1 MSKKLEVMVIPQAFT
16 EAEKEIARNNIG
28 ALSSSGSSNKGPWS
42 NSESYVL
49 NDFCTF
55 GGDLYICKIAYTSDT
70 ESPDPSIDTDH
81 WELFFSGYS
90 STYQLKGPW
99 AVGED
104 YVMND
109 FCTVDDNLYIC
120 KSDYTSDPESDNPS
134 IDTDHWELFFSGS
147 SSTDDNKVKVNAS
160 DVAGYLGDKVIAAS
174 GSLIT
179 IVYDETSKKLV
190 FDVLE
195 STIENPLIMTS
206 FLMSENGNK
215 ALTGSKWDGTG
226 EWNTEGQNVT
236 SLYYRVTTLG
246 RGTLYKC
253 KFWNYNNQS
262 GDGKIRI
269 CLMNADG
276 SLKAQSPWTTIPDSG
291 GYDLDM
297 LPVEGQDAI
306 INRNTDYWIGICGY
320 GLQLASNV
328 KTATSFNSTTL
339 RYAVCI
345 KNSAGFSGTGT
356 GWDNPVTDAVNSVPV
371 EVPIVYMVAPEN

>member
-1 MSKKLEVMVIPQAFT
+1 
-16 EAEKEIARNNIG
+16 
-28 ALSSSGSSNKGPWS
+28 
-42 NSESYVL
+42 
-49 NDFCTF
+49 
-55 GGDLYICKIAYTSDT
+55 
-70 ESPDPSIDTDH
+70 
-81 WELFFSGYS
+81 
-90 STYQLKGPW
+90 
-99 AVGED
+99 
-104 YVMND
+104 
-109 FCTVDDNLYIC
+109 
-120 KSDYTSDPESDNPS
+120 
-134 IDTDHWELFFSGS
+134 
-147 SSTDDNKVKVNAS
+147 
-160 DVAGYLGDKVIAAS
+160 VAGYLGDKVTAAN
-174 GSLIT
+174 GSLVT

-195 STIENPLIMTS
+195 ATIENPLLVTS

-226 EWNTEGQNVT
+226 EWNTAGQNVT

-246 RGTLYKC
+246 RGTLSKC
-253 KFWNYNNQS
+253 KFWNYNNQN

-276 SLKAQSPWTTIPDSG
+276 SLKAQSPWATIPNSG
-291 GYDLDM
+291 AYDLNM

-328 KTATSFNSTTL
+328 KTATSFNTTTL

-345 KNSAGFSGTGT
+345 KNGQNFSGTGT
-356 GWDNPVTDAVNSVPV
+356 GWDNPVTDSVNSVPV